1 MKTQL
6 LCTFTN
12 VDSVFGTIKVI
23 KKTYSEEVTDVA
35 VFSYVNS
42 PANII
47 CIYNV
52 VDKTKRLK
60 DTISINKKKE
70 TNTYYS
76 INALN
81 ALISALNN
89 GVVDKSYRVNWS
101 DYMNSILL
109 SNGPNGYRHIELQP
123 VNSFN

>member
-6 LCTFTN
+6 LCTFT
-12 VDSVFGTIKVI
+12 DIDAVFNTVKSI
-23 KKTYSEEVTDVA
+23 KKTYENVAEVS
-35 VFSYVNS
+35 VFSYVSS
-42 PANII
+42 PTSVV

-52 VDKTKRLK
+52 EDKTKRLK

-81 ALISALNN
+81 ALILAHNN
-89 GVVDKSYRVNWS
+89 GVLDKTYRINWS
-101 DYMNSILL
+101 DYINSLLL
-109 SNGPNGYRHIELQP
+109 SNGSVGYKHIVIQA
-123 VNSFN
+123 VSTF

>member
-12 VDSVFGTIKVI
+12 VDNVFGTIKVI
-23 KKTYSEEVTDVA
+23 KKTYTEEVADVA

-42 PANII
+42 PVNII

-123 VNSFN
+123 VNSFK

>member
-12 VDSVFGTIKVI
+12 VDNVFGTIKVI
-23 KKTYSEEVTDVA
+23 KKTYSEEVADVA
-35 VFSYVNS
+35 VFSYVSS

>member
-12 VDSVFGTIKVI
+12 VDSVFNTIKVI
-23 KKTYSEEVTDVA
+23 NKTYAEEVSDVA
-35 VFSYVNS
+35 VFSYANAPVN
-42 PANII
+42 IV

-81 ALISALNN
+81 ALIMALN
-89 GVVDKSYRVNWS
+89 GGMLDKTYRVNWS
-101 DYMNSILL
+101 DYTNSILL
-109 SNGPNGYRHIELQP
+109 SNGPSGYRHIELQL
-123 VNSFN
+123 VDSFK

>member
-12 VDSVFGTIKVI
+12 VDNVFGTIKVI

-101 DYMNSILL
+101 DYINSILL

-123 VNSFN
+123 VNSFE

>member
-12 VDSVFGTIKVI
+12 VDNVFGTIKVI
-23 KKTYSEEVTDVA
+23 KKTYSEEVADVA
-35 VFSYVNS
+35 VFSYASS

>member
-12 VDSVFGTIKVI
+12 VDNVFNTIKVI
-23 KKTYSEEVTDVA
+23 KKTYSEEVADIA
-35 VFSYVNS
+35 VFSYVSTPINV
-42 PANII
+42 I

-89 GVVDKSYRVNWS
+89 GVVDKLYRVNWS
-101 DYMNSILL
+101 DYTNSILL

-123 VNSFN
+123 VNSFK